1 MRLVGLPRGEKSP
14 KRRMQRVV
22 PSPRGEKSPNEGV
35 DYGTSVSLI
44 FIKRLCEDPISFE
57 VTDHM
62 TI

>member
-14 KRRMQRVV
+14 KRRMRRVV
-22 PSPRGEKSPNEGV
+22 PSPRGEKSPNGGV

-44 FIKRLCEDPISFE
+44 LIKRLYEDLISFE